1 MKGRDEGRLTELSEA
16 NFEILKKFK
25 NSFSEIGA
33 NKKKICLARRT
44 TAHVPSNPKLSQ
56 IGLATT
62 IHNTDLFIICRFIS
76 GADRE
81 TGVY

>member
-16 NFEILKKFK
+16 NFEKFK

-33 NKKKICLARRT
+33 NRKKICLARRT

-62 IHNTDLFIICRFIS
+62 IHNIDLFIICRFIS

-81 TGVY
+81 TGIY